1 LFVSVEMMHKR
12 TQELGQSV
20 ISSTARLGQDC
31 VGNELRD
38 LAARLT
44 ALVDDATRLE
54 SSLESLLKLYEE
66 LSRSERVL
74 TEWLA
79 GAERQLE
86 QLNRINIMAL
96 ETLEDDC
103 EVYYCHDLTLQLSCY

>member
-1 LFVSVEMMHKR
+1 LFASVEMLHKR
-12 TQELGQSV
+12 TQELGQTV
-20 ISSTARLGQDC
+20 MSSTARLSQDC
-31 VGNELRD
+31 VVNELRD

-44 ALVDDATRLE
+44 SLVDDASRLE
-54 SSLESLLKLYEE
+54 SSLESLLKVYEE

-79 GAERQLE
+79 GAERRLE